1 MSGAV
6 APGPHVTEWAVRLR
20 VTEDGD
26 LTRAHAALDTGTG
39 LIETDAEARRSP
51 LDPSDPAIGDELA
64 AGRALM
70 DLGHRL
76 LRAGSVAAEA
86 ADTARSRDGQ

>member
-1 MSGAV
+1 MSGA
-6 APGPHVTEWAVRLR
+6 AREPQVTEWAVRLR

-26 LTRAHAALDTGTG
+26 LTRVHAALDTGAGTV
-39 LIETDAEARRSP
+39 ESDAEARRSP
-51 LDPSDPAIGDELA
+51 LDPADPAIGDELA

-70 DLGHRL
+70 DLGHQL

-86 ADTARSRDGQ
+86 ADTARRRDTG